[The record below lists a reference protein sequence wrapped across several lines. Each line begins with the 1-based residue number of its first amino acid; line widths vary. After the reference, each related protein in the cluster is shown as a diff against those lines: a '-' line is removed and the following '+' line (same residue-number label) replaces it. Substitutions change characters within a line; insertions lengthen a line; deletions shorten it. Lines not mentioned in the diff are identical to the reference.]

1 MFNKEE
7 CLRFIEEENVKFI
20 RLAFFD
26 AFGNQKNIAIHPNEL
41 PKAFEKGV
49 SFDHFNIKGF
59 DINVKED
66 LFLFPDSSTL
76 TILPWRS
83 MDGAVIR
90 LYCDIKDANG
100 NLYYEDS
107 RNLLK
112 EAVKEL
118 RLRKL
123 NIDFATQFE
132 FYLFHIDDNG
142 SSTKIPIDHGT
153 YMDVFPEDKGEN
165 IRREICFSLS
175 DMNLEPKASHHEK
188 GPGQNEIDFR
198 KSNPLQAAD
207 DAQTFKW
214 VVRSVASLHGLE
226 ADFSP
231 KPLKEQ
237 PGNGVRVQVYLSDPS
252 KVKCFIAGILV
263 HIEEMTLFFNPCKQS
278 YDRLNHEGAPKFV
291 ACSSILRNQ
300 LIRYP
305 LYRQDMF
312 ECQSLD
318 SASNPYLAYMLLIY
332 AGLDGVNSNLDL
344 EQVQKRY
351 IDRVLPSSLEEAM
364 DLAGKSDF
372 IKQHVP
378 ESILKTYLNDTDENL

>member
-26 AFGNQKNIAIHPNEL
+26 AFGNQKNIAIQPNEL
-41 PKAFEKGV
+41 LKAFEKGI
-49 SFDHFNIKGF
+49 SFDRFNIKGF
-59 DINVKED
+59 DNGVSED
-66 LFLFPDSSTL
+66 LFLFPDPSTL

-83 MDGAVIR
+83 IDGAVIR
-90 LYCDIKDANG
+90 LYCDIKDAKG
-100 NLYYEDS
+100 NLYHQDS

-112 EAVKEL
+112 EAVMEL
-118 RLRKL
+118 KARKL

-132 FYLFHIDDNG
+132 FYLFHIDDKG
-142 SSTKIPIDHGT
+142 LSTKIPIDHGT
-153 YMDVFPEDKGEN
+153 YMDIFPEDKGEN

-198 KSNPLQAAD
+198 KNDPLQAAD

-231 KPLKEQ
+231 KPLKEL
-237 PGNGVRVQVYLSDPS
+237 PGNGVRVQVYLSDTT
-252 KVKCFIAGILV
+252 KVKSFIAGILV

-278 YDRLNHEGAPKFV
+278 YDRLHHEGAPKSV
-291 ACSSILRNQ
+291 VCSSVLRNQ

-305 LYRQDMF
+305 KHRQDMF
-312 ECQSLD
+312 ECQSFD
-318 SASNPYLAYMLLIY
+318 STSNPYLSYMLLIY
-332 AGLDGVNSNLDL
+332 AGLDGIDSNLDL
-344 EQVQKRY
+344 EQIQKHY
-351 IDRVLPSSLEEAM
+351 IDHVLPASLEEAIE
-364 DLAGKSDF
+364 LAKKSDF

-378 ESILKTYLNDTDENL
+378 ESILKTYLNSSDENF

>member
-26 AFGNQKNIAIHPNEL
+26 AFGTQKNIAIQPDAL
-41 PKAFEKGV
+41 PKAFEKGI
-49 SFDHFNIKGF
+49 SFDRFNIKGF
-59 DINVKED
+59 DNKGKAD
-66 LFLFPDSSTL
+66 LFLFPDPSTL

-90 LYCDIKDANG
+90 LYCDIKDCNG
-100 NLYYEDS
+100 NLYREDS

-112 EAVKEL
+112 EAVMEL
-118 RLRKL
+118 KSRKL

-132 FYLFHIDDNG
+132 FYLFHMDDNG
-142 SSTKIPIDHGT
+142 IATKIPIDHGT
-153 YMDVFPEDKGEN
+153 YMDVFPKDKGEN

-175 DMNLEPKASHHEK
+175 DMGLEPKASHHEK

-198 KSNPLQAAD
+198 KNNPLQAAD

-231 KPLKEQ
+231 KPLEDK
-237 PGNGVRVQVYLSDPS
+237 PGNGVRVQVYLSEPD
-252 KVKCFIAGILV
+252 KVKSFIAGILV
-263 HIEEMTLFFNPCKQS
+263 HIEEMTLFFNSCRQS
-278 YDRLNHEGAPKFV
+278 YDRLNHEGAPKFI

-305 LYRQDMF
+305 QHRQDMF
-312 ECQSLD
+312 ECQSFD
-318 SASNPYLAYMLLIY
+318 STSNPYLSYMLLIY
-332 AGLDGVNSNLDL
+332 AGLDGIDSNLDL
-344 EQVQKRY
+344 EKIQEHYKN
-351 IDRVLPSSLEEAM
+351 RVLPTNLEEAM
-364 DLAGKSDF
+364 DLAKKSYF

-378 ESILKTYLNDTDENL
+378 ESILKTYLNGSNEDF